1 MYSFKALIWRDITL
15 AARDGSALGTALG
28 FFLIVIALIPLG
40 LGPDINLLMRI
51 AAGVLWVALLLAAL
65 LSMGRLFANDFDDG
79 SLEVFATSQL
89 PLEGVSLAKIIAHW
103 LTTALPLVLAAPV
116 LGILLNLDVTAM
128 PVLLAS
134 MLIGSPA
141 ISAIGAVGAA
151 LTLGN
156 RKGGLL
162 TAVLVLPLYVPTL
175 IFGVAAVDAAL
186 TSPTGAI
193 PALLILAAIS
203 IAAAVLAPFAAAA
216 ALRVQLQ

>member
-1 MYSFKALIWRDITL
+1 MLSFNTLIWRDITL
-15 AARDGSALGTALG
+15 ATRDGSALGTALG

-40 LGPDINLLMRI
+40 LGPDINLLTRI

-65 LSMGRLFANDFDDG
+65 LSMGRLFATDFDDG

-89 PLEGVSLAKIIAHW
+89 PLEVVSLAKIIAHW

-116 LGILLNLDVTAM
+116 LGILLNLDVSAM
-128 PVLLAS
+128 PVLLTS

-141 ISAIGAVGAA
+141 ISAIGGIGAA

-186 TSPTGAI
+186 TSSSGAI

-203 IAAAVLAPFAAAA
+203 IAAVVLAPFAAAA